1 MRNFRI
7 NLGLNNNPKTLEQIE
22 KHCFN
27 SLGKHINL
35 EVKVSK
41 YNNKRELTLIV
52 YGKTKVNYQR
62 FLYFID
68 LLNTHCTQEC
78 IAFTYNNEFKDL
90 VYNVEYKG
98 QKQLFNEEFF
108 V

>member
-7 NLGLNNNPKTLEQIE
+7 NLGLKNNPKTLEQIE

-27 SLGKHINL
+27 ALGKNINL

-52 YGKTKVNYQR
+52 YGKTEVSYQR

-78 IAFTYNNEFKDL
+78 TAFTYNNEFKDL
-90 VYNVEYKG
+90 VYNIDYKG
-98 QKQLFNEEFF
+98 QKQLFNENYFI
-108 V
+108 